1 MFATME
7 KRPNS
12 VNTAPGCREF
22 TVTAF
27 PILIKFLKRKRAY
40 IVVSFSQN
48 EKKKYVRMIYRGI
61 GVRSVVRR

>member
-27 PILIKFLKRKRAY
+27 PILNNFLKEKRAHTVEFY
-40 IVVSFSQN
+40 DYTINFKIDRAREVQRFIVAP
-48 EKKKYVRMIYRGI
+48 
-61 GVRSVVRR
+61 